1 MDSFRKNIYFKLAR
15 NFVLAKPRI
24 SQVHNF
30 VKYIYH
36 TVFRSL
42 PEEIHGFT
50 PISQIICVTRRCNLH
65 CSFCHSLDK
74 LNNKTAWEYEL
85 DAERLRKILD
95 HPLVRNCLRIN
106 FTGGEP
112 FLNKQIFDL
121 IRMVRKRGHLVT
133 VGTNGTLIQ
142 SLSHDILRAGID
154 ALGISLYEENK
165 DKLHNNIP
173 LVSGKIFTKLHK
185 VIFSDMLE
193 DIYETVSMALDLKVA
208 GVLFQNFYPSKEED
222 VSRCVFDDNDHYFA
236 IREEIERKYQDKI
249 DIVWFAP
256 LPREISTAPRRCR
269 MVWQNLKIDAQG
281 NIGACCFTFPD
292 GERFGNM
299 FADSD
304 VWNNPFFIG
313 MRRMMKNP
321 AIPLSAMCRKCYLL
335 TENLYGI

>member
-1 MDSFRKNIYFKLAR
+1 MDSFRKAAYFRLAR
-15 NFVLAKPRI
+15 NFILSKPRV
-24 SQVHNF
+24 SQIQNF
-30 VKYIYH
+30 LKYKYH
-36 TVFRSL
+36 TAFGSL
-42 PEEIHGFT
+42 PEEIYGFT

-74 LNNKTAWEYEL
+74 LNCKTAWEYEL
-85 DAERLRKILD
+85 DAERLRKILY

-112 FLNKQIFDL
+112 FLNKHIFDL
-121 IRMVRKRGHLVT
+121 IHMVREQGHLVT
-133 VGTNGTLIQ
+133 VGTNGTLIHN
-142 SLSHDILRAGID
+142 LLHDILRTGINS
-154 ALGISLYEENK
+154 LGISLYEENT
-165 DKLHNNIP
+165 DKLYNNIP
-173 LVSGKIFTKLHK
+173 LVSGKIFIKLHK
-185 VIFSDMLE
+185 VIFSDALE
-193 DIYETVSMALDLKVA
+193 DIYKTVSMAVDLKVD
-208 GVLFQNFYPSKEED
+208 GVLFQNFYPSKEKN
-222 VSRCVFDDNDHYFA
+222 VSRCVFDDNEYYPA
-236 IREEIERKYQDKI
+236 IREEIERKYKDKM

-299 FADSD
+299 FEDEN
-304 VWNNPFFIG
+304 VWNNKFFIG

-321 AIPLSAMCRKCYLL
+321 AIPLPPMCKKCYLL